1 MMNRIEKIAFLVLSL
16 GSILYFLL
24 QELKEKGIALDGG
37 MSVILTLIMGSIALF
52 CWGYLRSQDAKEKKN
67 PASDM
72 EYK

>member
-1 MMNRIEKIAFLVLSL
+1 MNRIEKIAFLVLSL

-24 QELKEKGIALDGG
+24 QELKEKGIALDAG
-37 MSVILTLIMGSIALF
+37 MSVILGSIALF